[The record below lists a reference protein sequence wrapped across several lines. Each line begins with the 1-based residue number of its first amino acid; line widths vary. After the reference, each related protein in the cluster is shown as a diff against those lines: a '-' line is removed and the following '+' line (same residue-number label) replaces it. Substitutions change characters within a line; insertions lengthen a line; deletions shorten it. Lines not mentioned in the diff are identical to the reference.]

1 MSDLKKVFIIMG
13 PTASGKSA
21 LGRLFATALKTGVI
35 NADSMQIYRDL
46 PILTASPTEEEKKQV
61 PHYLYNFVDEKTVF
75 DVNQW
80 LTLAAQQIGQ
90 MDFPVLV
97 GGTGLYLSALI
108 NGIAEIPEVDP
119 VIRENVRQMTLEEVA
134 EQVQDCPFTDPQRMR
149 RALEVQL
156 STGKPLAFFQ
166 AQPRR
171 KVVQDVE
178 FKTVFIN
185 PPRPLLHQRIEK
197 RFHLMKRNGMVD
209 EVRALLNLTPTGSVL
224 KAIGVYEIQAYLE
237 GKITENQM
245 VEQIVA
251 ATRQYAK
258 RQITWFK
265 HQIRA
270 DIVLTDV
277 KEFRFSDLISA

>member
-1 MSDLKKVFIIMG
+1 MSDLKKVFVIMG

-21 LGRLFATALKTGVI
+21 LGRIFATALNTGLI

-46 PILTASPTEEEKKQV
+46 SVLTASPTSEEKKIV

-75 DVNQW
+75 NVHQW
-80 LTLAAQQIGQ
+80 LMLVAKQIQ
-90 MDFPVLV
+90 EMDFPVLV
-97 GGTGLYLSALI
+97 GGTGLYVSALM
-108 NGIAEIPEVDP
+108 NGIAPVPDVDP
-119 VIRENVRQMTLEEVA
+119 AVREAVRQMTLEEVA
-134 EQVQDCPFTDPQRMR
+134 EQVRECPFTDPQRMR

-156 STGKPLAFFQ
+156 SSGKTLAFFQ
-166 AQPRR
+166 AQPRQ
-171 KVVQDVE
+171 KMIQDVE

-197 RFHLMKRNGMVD
+197 RFHQMKKNGMVE
-209 EVRALLNLTPTGSVL
+209 EVRALLTLNPSGSVL
-224 KAIGVYEIQAYLE
+224 KAIGVYEIQSYLE

-245 VEQIVA
+245 IEQIVA

-265 HQIRA
+265 HQIPA
-270 DIVLTDV
+270 DVVLTDI
-277 KEFRFSDLISA
+277 KDFRFSDLIR